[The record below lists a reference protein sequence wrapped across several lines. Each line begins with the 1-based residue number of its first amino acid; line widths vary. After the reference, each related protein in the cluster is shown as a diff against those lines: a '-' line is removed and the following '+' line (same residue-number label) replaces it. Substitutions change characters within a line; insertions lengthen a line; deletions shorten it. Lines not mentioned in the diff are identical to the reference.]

1 MKTLTIKI
9 SLFVLPLF
17 FPLLTKALVI
27 PDNGTGYIGELT
39 PPQSYMSLNSSGNYY
54 GAAVGVNNVVDYC
67 SKNSAQWQSFLF
79 PFPGSQEGEYGL
91 KLYNKNVSEAE
102 NRENYLVAAINGIVA
117 IDAVYYQNGTPSPTR
132 ITLRRGKEI
141 SRTEEYSNQFVYRH
155 PMCWYGY
162 ISRVRNTSLRIS
174 SYSIY
179 AVGHVKPGIYDFV
192 APIYF
197 TTAQTA
203 TSGGTNPDLSS
214 IPFSFGNGPIHVLKT
229 CNVSPASSTNIQFA
243 AQLAQNF
250 KSAKLLEQSVAS
262 MLVSCP
268 HSGNMYVTLKPYNE
282 LVNGSKTGMT
292 MSPTIPLKNKE
303 VAPYITV
310 SDATKTITNAV
321 CNNNSSEALEFY
333 AGQPSGKYNGGSVYK
348 SLSFN
353 LCANGNIPTNT
364 YKGSIDVSFLIE

>member
-1 MKTLTIKI
+1 MKTITIKI
-9 SLFVLPLF
+9 SFFVLSLF

-39 PPQSYMSLNSSGNYY
+39 PPQSYMLLYSSGNRY

-102 NRENYLVAAINGIVA
+102 NRENYLVAAINGTLTINS
-117 IDAVYYQNGTPSPTR
+117 VYGNNGTITPTR
-132 ITLRRGKEI
+132 ITLRRGKEV
-141 SRTEEYSNQFVYRH
+141 SRTADYPREFSYRH
-155 PMCWYGY
+155 PMCWFGSV
-162 ISRVRNTSLRIS
+162 SRVDNTSLRIS

-192 APIYF
+192 APVYF
-197 TTAQTA
+197 TAAQTA
-203 TSGGTNPDLSS
+203 TVSGDPPDLKSV
-214 IPFSFGNGPIHVLKT
+214 PFSFGNGPIHVLKT

-243 AQLAQNF
+243 TQLAQNF

-292 MSPTIPLKNKE
+292 MSSNIPLKDKE

-310 SDATKTITNAV
+310 SDAAKKITNAV

-333 AGQPSGKYNGGSVYK
+333 AGQSMGKYNGGTVYK
-348 SLSFN
+348 LLSFN

>member
-1 MKTLTIKI
+1 MKTITIKI
-9 SLFVLPLF
+9 SLFVLSLF

-39 PPQSYMSLNSSGNYY
+39 PPQSYMSLSSSGNTY

-91 KLYNKNVSEAE
+91 KLYNKNASEAE
-102 NRENYLVAAINGIVA
+102 NRENYLVAAINGIVS
-117 IDAVYYQNGTPSPTR
+117 IDAVYYQNGLPSPTK

-162 ISRVRNTSLRIS
+162 ISRVNNTSLRIS

-203 TSGGTNPDLSS
+203 TSGGANPDLSS
-214 IPFSFGNGPIHVLKT
+214 VPFSFGNGPIHVLK
-229 CNVSPASSTNIQFA
+229 
-243 AQLAQNF
+243 
-250 KSAKLLEQSVAS
+250 
-262 MLVSCP
+262 
-268 HSGNMYVTLKPYNE
+268 PYNE
-282 LVNGSKTGMT
+282 LVNASKTGMT
-292 MSPTIPLKNKE
+292 MSPNIPLKDKE

-310 SDATKTITNAV
+310 SDAAKKITNTV
-321 CNNNSSEALEFY
+321 CNNNSAEALEFY
-333 AGQPSGKYNGGSVYK
+333 AGQSLGKYNGGSVYK

>member
-1 MKTLTIKI
+1 MKTITIKI
-9 SLFVLPLF
+9 SLFVLSLF

-39 PPQSYMSLNSSGNYY
+39 PPQSYMSLSSSGNTY

-91 KLYNKNVSEAE
+91 KLYNKNASEAE
-102 NRENYLVAAINGIVA
+102 NRENYLVAAINGIVS
-117 IDAVYYQNGTPSPTR
+117 IDAVYYQNGTYSPTR
-132 ITLRRGKEI
+132 ITLRRGKEV
-141 SRTEEYSNQFVYRH
+141 SRTAEYADQFVYRH

-162 ISRVRNTSLRIS
+162 ISRVNNTSLRIS

-203 TSGGTNPDLSS
+203 TDAPPDLSS
-214 IPFSFGNGPIHVLKT
+214 VPFSFGNGPIHVLKT

-243 AQLAQNF
+243 IQLAQNF

-292 MSPTIPLKNKE
+292 MSPSIPLKNKE

-353 LCANGNIPTNT
+353 LCANGNIPTNI

>member
-1 MKTLTIKI
+1 MKTITIKI
-9 SLFVLPLF
+9 SLFVLSLF

-39 PPQSYMSLNSSGNYY
+39 PPQSYMLLYSSGNRY

-91 KLYNKNVSEAE
+91 KLYNKNASEAE
-102 NRENYLVAAINGIVA
+102 NRENYLVAAINGTLTINS
-117 IDAVYYQNGTPSPTR
+117 VYSNNGTYTPTR
-132 ITLRRGKEI
+132 ITLRRGKEV
-141 SRTEEYSNQFVYRH
+141 SRTADYPSEFSYRH
-155 PMCWYGY
+155 PMCWFGRF
-162 ISRVRNTSLRIS
+162 SRVDNTSLRIS

-192 APIYF
+192 APVYF

-203 TSGGTNPDLSS
+203 TEAPPDLSS
-214 IPFSFGNGPIHVLKT
+214 VPFSFGNGPIHVLKT

-250 KSAKLLEQSVAS
+250 KSAKLLEQNVAS

-292 MSPTIPLKNKE
+292 MSSNIPLKDKE

-310 SDATKTITNAV
+310 SDAAKKITNAV

-333 AGQPSGKYNGGSVYK
+333 AGQSMGKYNGGTVYK
-348 SLSFN
+348 LLSFN